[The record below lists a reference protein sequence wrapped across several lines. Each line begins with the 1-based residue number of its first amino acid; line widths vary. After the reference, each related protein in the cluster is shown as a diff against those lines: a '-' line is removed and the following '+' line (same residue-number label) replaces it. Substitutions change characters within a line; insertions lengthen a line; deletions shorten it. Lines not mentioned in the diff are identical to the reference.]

1 MTDHAA
7 LPPAT
12 DDRAE
17 RMARLRL
24 IRSPRVGPITYRRLI
39 AEHGSGA
46 AALAALPQ
54 IAAQSGVAG
63 YTPHS
68 LTSAQTEI
76 RAAQKIGAKA
86 LFLGEADYPTALAA
100 LPDAPPFLWA
110 MGDLGLLTRPMVA
123 LVGTRNASA
132 LGRRMARVLARDL
145 GQAGFVS
152 VSGLARGIDT
162 EAHDA
167 SCDSGT
173 IAVLAG
179 GVDVI
184 YPAENAELA
193 TKIGLRLSEMPMGQ
207 APQARHF
214 PRRNRIIAGLSG
226 GVVVVEAALRSGSM
240 ITARMAADYGRE
252 VMAVPGHP
260 LDTRAAG
267 CNLLLREGAH
277 LIRDARDV
285 IAALDPIGRG
295 ACADPSP
302 PMMHD
307 QPQAGDPGLIR
318 DATHLGTTHLGAMRD
333 QILSLIG
340 TATVS
345 EDQLARDLRLHSA
358 ELSTHLTTMEIGGDI
373 TRSAGG
379 MVARRMDQGKS
390 DPKTR
395 HQTAA

>member
-1 MTDHAA
+1 MAGMTDHAA
-7 LPPAT
+7 LPLAT

-17 RMARLRL
+17 RLARLRL
-24 IRSPRVGPITYRRLI
+24 IRSPRVGPMTYRRLI

-54 IAAQSGVAG
+54 IAAQSGVTG
-63 YTPHS
+63 YTPYS
-68 LTSAQTEI
+68 ATSAQTEI
-76 RAAQKIGAKA
+76 RAAQNIGAKA
-86 LFLGEADYPTALAA
+86 LFLGEAGYPAALAA

-110 MGDLGLLTRPMVA
+110 LGDLGLLARPMVA

-132 LGRRMARVLARDL
+132 LGRRMARGLARDL

-162 EAHDA
+162 DAHEA

-173 IAVLAG
+173 IAIMAG

-193 TKIGLRLSEMPMGQ
+193 SKIGLRLSEMPIGH

-285 IAALDPIGRG
+285 IAALDPIRDATSAGRPPPLPPEQPR
-295 ACADPSP
+295 AD
-302 PMMHD
+302 
-307 QPQAGDPGLIR
+307 DPTMIR
-318 DATHLGTTHLGAMRD
+318 DATHHGTMRD

-340 TATVS
+340 TAMIS

-358 ELSTHLTTMEIGGDI
+358 ELSTQLTAMEIAGDI

-379 MVARRMDQGKS
+379 MVARRMDQGDS
-390 DPKTR
+390 TPKTR
-395 HQTAA
+395 HPTAA